1 MKLKLNVALVLAI
14 MVIGGC
20 GQKGPLYL
28 PEDEEDEE
36 QASVLDGV
44 DTTVENVFA
53 AGPVTLRT

>member
-36 QASVLDGV
+36 QASVLDSV